1 LQRKKNN
8 RKNREQYF
16 SHGVMIQMIGYLR
29 RLRSIPRIQA
39 KINAFTQE
47 KAAMINVKI
56 FQFNPLQENTYL
68 LYNEDGDCIVVDPGC
83 YTDKERDQLRG
94 FIEAKQLNPIMLINT
109 HCHLDH
115 VFGNKFVHETYG
127 LELHIHEGEKQ
138 VLEMAPTSGLMWNL
152 PFDNYSGPIHFLDE
166 GSILMLGDE
175 TIQVLLTPGHS
186 PASISFY
193 ASKSGF
199 VMAGDV
205 LFRESV
211 GRTDLPGGSP
221 AVLVKSI
228 LEKLYCLP
236 DPTIVYSGHGI
247 PTTIGHE
254 KVHNPYVS
262 A

>member
-1 LQRKKNN
+1 
-8 RKNREQYF
+8 
-16 SHGVMIQMIGYLR
+16 MIQMIGYLCS
-29 RLRSIPRIQA
+29 LRSIPGIQA

-68 LYNEDGDCIVVDPGC
+68 MYNEGGDCIVVDPGC
-83 YTDKERDQLRG
+83 YTDKERDQLRA
-94 FIEAKQLNPIMLINT
+94 FIEAKQLKPVMLINT

-127 LELHIHEGEKQ
+127 LELHIHAGEQQ
-138 VLEMAPTSGLMWNL
+138 VLDMAPTSGLMWNL
-152 PFDNYSGPIHFLDE
+152 PFDNYSGPVHFLDE
-166 GSILMLGDE
+166 SSNLTLGDE
-175 TIQVLLTPGHS
+175 NIQVFFTPGHS

-199 VMAGDV
+199 VIAGDV

-228 LEKLYCLP
+228 LEKLYALP
-236 DPTIVYSGHGI
+236 DETIVYSGHGI

>member
-1 LQRKKNN
+1 
-8 RKNREQYF
+8 
-16 SHGVMIQMIGYLR
+16 MIQMIGYLR

-94 FIEAKQLNPIMLINT
+94 FIEAKQLNPIMLIKT

-127 LELHIHEGEKQ
+127 LECEKQ

>member
-1 LQRKKNN
+1 
-8 RKNREQYF
+8 
-16 SHGVMIQMIGYLR
+16 
-29 RLRSIPRIQA
+29 
-39 KINAFTQE
+39 
-47 KAAMINVKI
+47 
-56 FQFNPLQENTYL
+56 
-68 LYNEDGDCIVVDPGC
+68 
-83 YTDKERDQLRG
+83 
-94 FIEAKQLNPIMLINT
+94 MLINT

-115 VFGNKFVHETYG
+115 VFGTKFVHETYG

-152 PFDNYSGPIHFLDE
+152 PFDNYSGPVHFLDE
-166 GSILMLGDE
+166 SSNVMLGDE
-175 TIQVLLTPGHS
+175 TIQVLFTPGHS

-236 DPTIVYSGHGI
+236 DETIVYSGHGI